1 MADTDR
7 GQSLRGL
14 YSSTSNQDHGL
25 LSPTLSSSAMKST
38 RQEARPGDGRRSRHS
53 RIQRKEMVLAT
64 RREEGLPSIPQS
76 ETGTATGSS
85 DQQLVEVRCV
95 DDKTRTVK
103 MDILEKMN
111 PPKFNKVEDIAD
123 LTFLNEPSVVHN
135 LRQRY
140 ESKMIYT
147 YSGLF
152 LVAINPYHPLPIY
165 TPQVI
170 SQYKNKR
177 REENPPHVYAVAE
190 RSWQHMLGE
199 RENQSILITGE
210 SGAGKTENT
219 KRVISYLTAI
229 ASAHKF
235 PASGSENSV
244 SESSRPTLGR
254 QNTSTRVE
262 VVDLVGKRL
271 GKLERQILQ
280 ANPILE
286 SFGNAQTVRN
296 NNSSRFGK
304 FVRIEFNA
312 LGAISGANIDWYLLE
327 KSRVTSRSEKERAFH
342 IFYQLLIGC
351 SSTGSGGGG
360 DEELAE
366 KLLLN
371 STDPKDYNYLNK
383 TKLVVDGMDDLEE
396 WRNLRESLNVS
407 DRSDVAYIHS
417 GTENESL
424 ANLEQAFHL
433 LGLPNLEEFKK
444 SVLRPKIK
452 AGREFVTQQRNAKQV
467 KEELSSLCTT
477 LYEKSFGKLIDKINA
492 MLDKS
497 KKGNQNSLSSF
508 KSTFIGVLDIAGF
521 EIFETNGFEQLCI
534 NYTNERLQQFFNHHM
549 FVLEQ
554 EEYSKEDI
562 DWDFVNFGL
571 DLQPTIDLIES
582 SSDPIGILSCL
593 DEECIMPRATDLTF
607 TEKLM
612 GLVAK
617 NPNPKFIKSRF
628 NSTAGFIIQHYAGH
642 VEYRTEGCSNDKF
655 IATLFEEYRD
665 TSSDA
670 TGLVPGGA
678 NPDTAGGPVTG
689 VGKRRGVKRGAFRTV
704 GQRHKEQLTS
714 LMNQL
719 QSTQPH
725 FVRCIV
731 PNPDKRPGVIDVKL
745 VLDQLRCN
753 GVLEGIRIARLGY
766 PNRLPFIEFRQR
778 YEVLTPGIIPS
789 GYLDGRKACIR
800 MLGALDLDE
809 SVYKIGLTKVFFKSG
824 VLAEL
829 EERRDEY
836 LYEIFTNLQANCR
849 SFIHQ
854 RKMKKV
860 LNKAMSIRTIQR
872 NARIYNELKS
882 WPWWQLYT
890 RVRPLLAATRD
901 DNELRKKANELNQL
915 KEKNEKER
923 QEREKL
929 EAMKNAVELE
939 KQRVE
944 NELEQERLVSLNKE
958 EQLIRSKEMEMA
970 LVEELEATRK
980 ELEALEDQF
989 ESELKM
995 HHATKVAVQEIDNRK
1010 EDLTKQITELE
1021 AQRLKWADDESRLK
1035 ATINDQQHLIQ
1046 KLEEEKV
1053 ELNRVHEDLKR
1064 QQAESEEDL
1073 ERSEKRL
1080 KMVIAEL
1087 EGKLEFEN
1095 DSTHKLKNKIE
1106 QLEKDYMNSKIQ
1118 LGEMKKTIM
1127 EYESKLKHKEAE
1139 AVGLEN
1145 QKSMVLKEKEVN
1157 LKRTKELEIQVE
1169 SLDQQLNDSRG
1180 QIQQHINQQQS
1191 ISKELDET
1199 RALLETKCSEE
1210 HMMSQVSKAREEE
1223 LGKFREQQNQL
1234 LAEMSE
1240 IKRQGNQAVADI
1252 KSERD
1257 EVRRQFQSAHQ
1268 AHNEA
1273 TERITALTQK
1283 ISNLEVT
1290 LQKVDR
1296 AKQAVEI
1303 ELQEIRSKH
1312 LEATNY
1318 LDKTMKEKEGLEKQL
1333 SASVLKFQDMEDAM
1347 LKIER
1352 ERSAWSRQVEDLRS
1366 KLEVEMTKRVELE
1379 HDNSSLEKDLKVHKD
1394 TVSDH
1399 EKNSASL
1406 RKELTLK
1413 NQELHKAISLQD
1425 KTIVEHVHVLE
1436 EAKKYTDRQ
1445 LSEAQA
1451 LLRDQTGQLKLLDRT
1466 VARLK
1471 GEAEDLTRE
1480 LQKEKAQNRQS
1491 NAAQHRRV
1499 SGAHDNKNEVHLLK
1513 LNLDK
1518 EKIARGQAEANVRK
1532 LQTELQKAKEGV
1544 TSMGNVG
1551 RRSHPEN
1558 TGMSGPAK
1566 KEYENRISDL
1576 ERQLQERDTILNKA
1590 TIDRVKKQVEQR
1602 YTDLIHL
1609 VQSDPNKT
1617 ENELKNKLLA
1627 ELQQAN
1633 QELEDEMASSLDSL
1647 GRPVIEPMKTFA
1659 NGAAFKRNHGR
1670 PGSLEET
1677 IRKHERATHGLQA
1690 DLQVMSIQQ
1699 IKSDVIR
1706 NHLESQLNG
1715 LLKILNTEDS
1725 NQSITIEEIKRKLNI
1740 ENEQLQELL
1749 KEEIEA
1755 RSLAEQSRLKG
1766 SQNLKEIQ
1774 NSLTNSM
1781 DDRFSKLESNQFN
1794 LLSQNRA
1801 SVHELENQKSRIVRR
1816 LPSYLFSSSCFN
1828 ELMDYKQRCD
1838 HYAQMIE
1845 QEAEDK
1851 RQMLAELQEAQIER
1865 ASSGDLENA
1874 LVSWK
1879 QKADQYRD
1887 RVETAEVARLKA
1899 EKSETFAKVSL
1910 VDSERRR
1917 AEAAEDREAA
1927 EQRARVAEQRVR
1939 ELEAYLEDEGGDFTK
1954 AQRETERTLVELNEL
1969 RAQYDRAMN
1978 DRDYTVEAT
1987 RQRFQHELENLAKEL
2002 ESERERTMKVRE
2014 ELRQLRTERDELQI
2028 RNDERLYSRGGFS
2041 KEKERLETKVQ
2052 DITKAYDEAVA
2063 AQAEQSSQIVTLMSQ
2078 VRDLRAARDEA
2089 EADRAA
2095 LVTAKKSLEQRLEEI
2110 GSEFLSANSG
2120 RLSNDRVL
2128 QTLQQERSDL
2138 KRELEEKEDLVSVAL
2153 ERQKKAEA
2161 FANDCQMEAN
2171 RERSESSELLKA
2183 NVGEVVISETELER
2197 KIKLLNLKI
2206 VDLETRSMTSS
2217 PRHANAQQNRNN
2229 LSVIEPKQY
2238 EEVLNQLEQ
2247 ERENINK
2254 LNKKSERSLKDLE
2267 FKLVDSERSKNRLL
2281 DEIKNFENKLFS
2293 LRKLNSD
2300 LQSSETESQLS
2311 KRRAEREVADLQEK
2325 ISRAISQAALMD
2337 MATEI
2342 ALPGTSLALDG
2353 SAGPALT
2360 CRSEWRTVIRES
2372 KAQTS
2377 RHSNKGFTEAGQH
2390 EDEEHG
2396 RRVGTM
2402 VYTPVPSGSRL
2413 GAPARTNE
2421 VGCLQNGAKTGS
2433 KNKPYLL

>member
-1 MADTDR
+1 MANTDR

-14 YSSTSNQDHGL
+14 YSSTSNQDPL
-25 LSPTLSSSAMKST
+25 LSPTLPSSAMKST
-38 RQEARPGDGRRSRHS
+38 AKKPGQVMADAAATAEFNEKRWFWLPDEKKGYLACWIIKEHS
-53 RIQRKEMVLAT
+53 SSTTTNTDHENKENKL
-64 RREEGLPSIPQS
+64 SD
-76 ETGTATGSS
+76 TAQ
-85 DQQLVEVRCV
+85 DEQLVEVGCM

-103 MDILEKMN
+103 LDILEKMN

-140 ESKMIYT
+140 EAKMIYT

-244 SESSRPTLGR
+244 SESSRPTLGSR
-254 QNTSTRVE
+254 SNTSTRVE

-360 DEELAE
+360 DEDLAE

-371 STDPKDYNYLNK
+371 STDPKDYDYLNK

-396 WRNLRESLNVS
+396 WKNLRESLNVVGLSPEEQLNLFKIISIILHLGNIVVQS

-444 SVLRPKIK
+444 SILRPKIK

-497 KKGNQNSLSSF
+497 NKGHQNSLSSF

-593 DEECIMPRATDLTF
+593 DEECIMPRATDFTF
-607 TEKLM
+607 TEKLI

-642 VEYRTEGCSNDKF
+642 VEYRTEGWLEKNKDPLNSNLTNVLASSNDKF

-665 TSSDA
+665 PSSELPSSA
-670 TGLVPGGA
+670 TGAMNADAPGGQ
-678 NPDTAGGPVTG
+678 G

-800 MLGALDLDE
+800 MLGALELDE

-854 RKMKKV
+854 RKMKKI

-915 KEKNEKER
+915 KEKNERER

-929 EAMKNAVELE
+929 EAMKNAVEAE

-989 ESELKM
+989 ENEVKL
-995 HHATKVAVQEIDNRK
+995 HHATKVAVKEIDNRK
-1010 EDLTKQITELE
+1010 VDLSKQIAELE
-1021 AQRLKWADDESRLK
+1021 AQQLKWVDDENRLK
-1035 ATINDQQHLIQ
+1035 ATITEQRTLIE
-1046 KLEEEKV
+1046 KLEKEKD
-1053 ELNRVHEDLKR
+1053 ELTRVHEDLKR

-1080 KMVIAEL
+1080 KMVIADL

-1095 DSTHKLKNKIE
+1095 DSTNKLKTKIE

-1145 QKSMVLKEKEVN
+1145 QKSMVVKEKETN
-1157 LKRTKELEIQVE
+1157 LKRTKELEIQIE
-1169 SLDQQLNDSRG
+1169 SLDQQLADSRG
-1180 QIQQHINQQQS
+1180 EIQQHISHQQA

-1210 HMMSQVSKAREEE
+1210 HMMSQVTKAREEE
-1223 LGKFREQQNQL
+1223 LTKFREQQNQL
-1234 LAEMSE
+1234 LGEMSE

-1257 EVRRQFQSAHQ
+1257 EVRRQFESANQ
-1268 AHNEA
+1268 AHKEA
-1273 TERITALTQK
+1273 TERIAAQAQK
-1283 ISNLEVT
+1283 ISSLELS
-1290 LQKVDR
+1290 LQKADR

-1312 LEATNY
+1312 LEATDH
-1318 LDKTMKEKEGLEKQL
+1318 LDKTTKEKEGLEKQL

-1352 ERSAWSRQVEDLRS
+1352 ERSAWNRQVEDLKS
-1366 KLEVEMTKRVELE
+1366 KLEVELNKRVELE
-1379 HDNSSLEKDLKVHKD
+1379 HENVGLEKNLKVHKD
-1394 TVSDH
+1394 TVSEH

-1451 LLRDQTGQLKLLDRT
+1451 LLRDQAGQMKLLDRT

-1491 NAAQHRRV
+1491 HAQHRRV
-1499 SGAHDNKNEVHLLK
+1499 SGANDNKNEVHLLK

-1518 EKIARGQAEANVRK
+1518 EKVARNQAEANVKK
-1532 LQTELQKAKEGV
+1532 LQAELQVAKAGV
-1544 TSMGNVG
+1544 TSMGNIG
-1551 RRSHPEN
+1551 RRSNEDAE
-1558 TGMSGPAK
+1558 MSANAK
-1566 KEYENRISDL
+1566 KEYENRIADL
-1576 ERQLQERDTILNKA
+1576 ERQLHERDATLNKA

-1609 VQSDPNKT
+1609 VKSDPNKN
-1617 ENELKNKLLA
+1617 EHELKNKLLA

-1633 QELEDEMASSLDSL
+1633 EELENEMALSLDSL
-1647 GRPVIEPMKTFA
+1647 GRPVIEPMKSFA

-1670 PGSLEET
+1670 PGSVARMSREIDQNAMGQDRFKMIQLEET
-1677 IRKHERATHGLQA
+1677 IRKHERANHALQA

-1706 NHLESQLNG
+1706 NHLESQLSG
-1715 LLKILNTEDS
+1715 LLRILNNEDS
-1725 NQSITIEEIKRKLNI
+1725 NQSITIDEIKRKLNV

-1749 KEEIEA
+1749 KEEMEA
-1755 RSLAEQSRLKG
+1755 RNLAEQSRLKG

-1801 SVHELENQKSRIVRR
+1801 SVQELETQKNRVNE
-1816 LPSYLFSSSCFN
+1816 LQHTKTMLET
-1828 ELMDYKQRCD
+1828 ELMDYKQRCE

-1887 RVETAEVARLKA
+1887 RVEAAEVARLKA

-1954 AQRETERTLVELNEL
+1954 AQRETERTLAELNEL

-2138 KRELEEKEDLVSVAL
+2138 KRQLEEKEDLVSVAL

-2183 NVGEVVISETELER
+2183 NTELER

-2206 VDLETRSMTSS
+2206 VDFETRSMTSS
-2217 PRHANAQQNRNN
+2217 PRSQQNRNN

-2247 ERENINK
+2247 EKENYNK
-2254 LNKKSERSLKDLE
+2254 LSKKAERSLKDLE
-2267 FKLVDSERSKNRLL
+2267 FKLVDSDRSKNRLL
-2281 DEIKNFENKLFS
+2281 DEIQNFENKLFS

-2300 LQSSETESQLS
+2300 LQSSETESQLA

-2325 ISRAISQAALMD
+2325 ISRLQVELERYKSMGL
-2337 MATEI
+2337 
-2342 ALPGTSLALDG
+2342 LSRSPGPT
-2353 SAGPALT
+2353 
-2360 CRSEWRTVIRES
+2360 
-2372 KAQTS
+2372 
-2377 RHSNKGFTEAGQH
+2377 
-2390 EDEEHG
+2390 
-2396 RRVGTM
+2396 RR
-2402 VYTPVPSGSRL
+2402 
-2413 GAPARTNE
+2413 N
-2421 VGCLQNGAKTGS
+2421 
-2433 KNKPYLL
+2433 

>member
-1 MADTDR
+1 
-7 GQSLRGL
+7 
-14 YSSTSNQDHGL
+14 
-25 LSPTLSSSAMKST
+25 
-38 RQEARPGDGRRSRHS
+38 
-53 RIQRKEMVLAT
+53 
-64 RREEGLPSIPQS
+64 
-76 ETGTATGSS
+76 
-85 DQQLVEVRCV
+85 
-95 DDKTRTVK
+95 
-103 MDILEKMN
+103 
-111 PPKFNKVEDIAD
+111 
-123 LTFLNEPSVVHN
+123 
-135 LRQRY
+135 
-140 ESKMIYT
+140 
-147 YSGLF
+147 
-152 LVAINPYHPLPIY
+152 
-165 TPQVI
+165 
-170 SQYKNKR
+170 
-177 REENPPHVYAVAE
+177 
-190 RSWQHMLGE
+190 
-199 RENQSILITGE
+199 
-210 SGAGKTENT
+210 
-219 KRVISYLTAI
+219 
-229 ASAHKF
+229 
-235 PASGSENSV
+235 
-244 SESSRPTLGR
+244 
-254 QNTSTRVE
+254 
-262 VVDLVGKRL
+262 
-271 GKLERQILQ
+271 
-280 ANPILE
+280 
-286 SFGNAQTVRN
+286 
-296 NNSSRFGK
+296 
-304 FVRIEFNA
+304 
-312 LGAISGANIDWYLLE
+312 
-327 KSRVTSRSEKERAFH
+327 
-342 IFYQLLIGC
+342 
-351 SSTGSGGGG
+351 
-360 DEELAE
+360 
-366 KLLLN
+366 
-371 STDPKDYNYLNK
+371 
-383 TKLVVDGMDDLEE
+383 
-396 WRNLRESLNVS
+396 
-407 DRSDVAYIHS
+407 
-417 GTENESL
+417 
-424 ANLEQAFHL
+424 
-433 LGLPNLEEFKK
+433 
-444 SVLRPKIK
+444 
-452 AGREFVTQQRNAKQV
+452 
-467 KEELSSLCTT
+467 
-477 LYEKSFGKLIDKINA
+477 
-492 MLDKS
+492 
-497 KKGNQNSLSSF
+497 
-508 KSTFIGVLDIAGF
+508 
-521 EIFETNGFEQLCI
+521 
-534 NYTNERLQQFFNHHM
+534 
-549 FVLEQ
+549 
-554 EEYSKEDI
+554 
-562 DWDFVNFGL
+562 
-571 DLQPTIDLIES
+571 
-582 SSDPIGILSCL
+582 
-593 DEECIMPRATDLTF
+593 
-607 TEKLM
+607 
-612 GLVAK
+612 
-617 NPNPKFIKSRF
+617 
-628 NSTAGFIIQHYAGH
+628 
-642 VEYRTEGCSNDKF
+642 
-655 IATLFEEYRD
+655 
-665 TSSDA
+665 
-670 TGLVPGGA
+670 
-678 NPDTAGGPVTG
+678 
-689 VGKRRGVKRGAFRTV
+689 
-704 GQRHKEQLTS
+704 
-714 LMNQL
+714 
-719 QSTQPH
+719 
-725 FVRCIV
+725 
-731 PNPDKRPGVIDVKL
+731 
-745 VLDQLRCN
+745 
-753 GVLEGIRIARLGY
+753 
-766 PNRLPFIEFRQR
+766 
-778 YEVLTPGIIPS
+778 
-789 GYLDGRKACIR
+789 
-800 MLGALDLDE
+800 
-809 SVYKIGLTKVFFKSG
+809 
-824 VLAEL
+824 
-829 EERRDEY
+829 
-836 LYEIFTNLQANCR
+836 
-849 SFIHQ
+849 
-854 RKMKKV
+854 
-860 LNKAMSIRTIQR
+860 MSIRTIQR

-929 EAMKNAVELE
+929 EAMKNAVELGS
-939 KQRVE
+939 RG
-944 NELEQERLVSLNKE
+944 
-958 EQLIRSKEMEMA
+958 SKTTDSFQGDGDGIGGG
-970 LVEELEATRK
+970 TRGNTQ

-1273 TERITALTQK
+1273 TEFADNSPNSKDFESRGHVAKSRSSKTGRRNRAARDP
-1283 ISNLEVT
+1283 LET
-1290 LQKVDR
+1290 LRGNQLSGQDYER
-1296 AKQAVEI
+1296 E
-1303 ELQEIRSKH
+1303 R
-1312 LEATNY
+1312 
-1318 LDKTMKEKEGLEKQL
+1318 GLEKQL

-1394 TVSDH
+1394 TVSSIA
-1399 EKNSASL
+1399 E
-1406 RKELTLK
+1406 
-1413 NQELHKAISLQD
+1413 
-1425 KTIVEHVHVLE
+1425 
-1436 EAKKYTDRQ
+1436 
-1445 LSEAQA
+1445 
-1451 LLRDQTGQLKLLDRT
+1451 DQTGQLKLLDRT

-1670 PGSLEET
+1670 PGSVA
-1677 IRKHERATHGLQA
+1677 R
-1690 DLQVMSIQQ
+1690 MSREIDQNALDKTDSRRHSKPSR
-1699 IKSDVIR
+1699 I
-1706 NHLESQLNG
+1706 QLNG

-1766 SQNLKEIQ
+1766 SQNLKKFKTLSLILWMIGSLNLNLI
-1774 NSLTNSM
+1774 NSIFSLKIALLFMNSKIRRVALFVVSLPISSHHPALM
-1781 DDRFSKLESNQFN
+1781 NELQQTKTMLET
-1794 LLSQNRA
+1794 
-1801 SVHELENQKSRIVRR
+1801 
-1816 LPSYLFSSSCFN
+1816 

-1874 LVSWK
+1874 LVLE
-1879 QKADQYRD
+1879 AYRD

-2095 LVTAKKSLEQRLEEI
+2095 LVTAKKSLSNAWRKSDQ
-2110 GSEFLSANSG
+2110 S

-2183 NVGEVVISETELER
+2183 NTELER

-2402 VYTPVPSGSRL
+2402 VYTPVPL
-2413 GAPARTNE
+2413 VVVWCACTY
-2421 VGCLQNGAKTGS
+2421 K
-2433 KNKPYLL
+2433 

>member
-1 MADTDR
+1 MADAAATAEFNEKRWFWLPDEKK
-7 GQSLRGL
+7 GYLACWIIKEHS
-14 YSSTSNQDHGL
+14 SSTTTNTDQHLPESQ
-25 LSPTLSSSAMKST
+25 P
-38 RQEARPGDGRRSRHS
+38 
-53 RIQRKEMVLAT
+53 AT
-64 RREEGLPSIPQS
+64 N
-76 ETGTATGSS
+76 
-85 DQQLVEVRCV
+85 DQQLVEVGCV
-95 DDKTRTVK
+95 DDKTRTVRL
-103 MDILEKMN
+103 DILEKMN
-111 PPKFNKVEDIAD
+111 PPKFNRLEDIAD

-140 ESKMIYT
+140 EAKMIYT

-244 SESSRPTLGR
+244 SESSRPTMGSR
-254 QNTSTRVE
+254 SNTSSRVE

-351 SSTGSGGGG
+351 SSVGSGGGG
-360 DEELAE
+360 DEELAD

-371 STDPKDYNYLNK
+371 STDPKDYDYLNK
-383 TKLVVDGMDDLEE
+383 TELVVDGMDDLEE
-396 WRNLRESLNVS
+396 WKNLRDSLNVVGLSTEEQFNLFKIISIILHIGNIAVQS
-407 DRSDVAYIHS
+407 DRSDVAYIQT
-417 GTENESL
+417 GAENQSL

-444 SVLRPKIK
+444 SILRPKIK

-497 KKGNQNSLSSF
+497 NKGNQNSLSSF

-593 DEECIMPRATDLTF
+593 DEECIMPRATDFTF
-607 TEKLM
+607 TEKLI

-642 VEYRTEGCSNDKF
+642 VEYRTEGWLEKNKDPLNSNLTNVLASSNDKF
-655 IATLFEEYRD
+655 IAALFEEYRD
-665 TSSDA
+665 PSSEPTAPAAAAVNSDA
-670 TGLVPGGA
+670 PGGQ
-678 NPDTAGGPVTG
+678 G

-704 GQRHKEQLTS
+704 GQRHKEQLSS

-800 MLGALDLDE
+800 MLGALELDE

-915 KEKNEKER
+915 KERNEKER
-923 QEREKL
+923 QERERL
-929 EAMKNAVELE
+929 EAMKNAVEAE
-939 KQRVE
+939 KQKVE
-944 NELEQERLVSLNKE
+944 DELEQERLVSLNKE

-989 ESELKM
+989 ENEVKL

-1010 EDLTKQITELE
+1010 EDLGKQIAKLQ
-1021 AQRLKWADDESRLK
+1021 AQQSKWIDDESRLK
-1035 ATINDQQHLIQ
+1035 ASINEQQHVIE
-1046 KLEEEKV
+1046 KLEKEKD
-1053 ELNRVHEDLKR
+1053 ELQRAHEDLKR

-1080 KMVIAEL
+1080 KMVIADL

-1095 DSTHKLKNKIE
+1095 DLTNKLKTKIE

-1145 QKSMVLKEKEVN
+1145 QKSMAIKEKETN
-1157 LKRTKELEIQVE
+1157 LKRTKELQIQIE
-1169 SLDQQLNDSRG
+1169 SLDQQLADSRG
-1180 QIQQHINQQQS
+1180 EIQQHISQQQA

-1210 HMMSQVSKAREEE
+1210 DMMSQVTKAREEE
-1223 LGKFREQQNQL
+1223 LAKFREQQTQL
-1234 LAEMSE
+1234 LGQMSE
-1240 IKRQGNQAVADI
+1240 IKRQGSQAVADI

-1257 EVRRQFQSAHQ
+1257 QVRQQFESAAQ
-1268 AHNEA
+1268 AHKEA
-1273 TERITALTQK
+1273 TERITAQTQK
-1283 ISNLEVT
+1283 ISNLELS
-1290 LQKVDR
+1290 LQKADR

-1312 LEATNY
+1312 LEATNC

-1352 ERSAWSRQVEDLRS
+1352 ERSAWNRQVQDLKS
-1366 KLEVEMTKRVELE
+1366 KLEVELNKRVELE
-1379 HDNSSLEKDLKVHKD
+1379 HDNISLEKDLKIHKD
-1394 TVSDH
+1394 TVSEH

-1451 LLRDQTGQLKLLDRT
+1451 LLRDQAGQLKLLDRT

-1480 LQKEKAQNRQS
+1480 LQKERAQNRQS
-1491 NAAQHRRV
+1491 HAQHRRV
-1499 SGAHDNKNEVHLLK
+1499 SGANDNKNEVHLLK
-1513 LNLDK
+1513 LTLDK
-1518 EKIARGQAEANVRK
+1518 EKVARNQAEANVKK
-1532 LQTELQKAKEGV
+1532 LQAELQVAKTGV
-1544 TSMGNVG
+1544 TSMGNIG
-1551 RRSHPEN
+1551 RRPQAED
-1558 TGMSGPAK
+1558 TGMSGKAK
-1566 KEYENRISDL
+1566 KEYENRIADL
-1576 ERQLQERDTILNKA
+1576 ERQLHERDATLNKA

-1609 VQSDPNKT
+1609 VKSDPNKN

-1633 QELEDEMASSLDSL
+1633 EELENEMASSLDSL
-1647 GRPVIEPMKTFA
+1647 GRPVIEPMKNFA

-1670 PGSLEET
+1670 PGSVARMSREIDQNALGQDRFKMIQLEET
-1677 IRKHERATHGLQA
+1677 IRKHERANHGLQA

-1715 LLKILNTEDS
+1715 LLKILNNEDS
-1725 NQSITIEEIKRKLNI
+1725 NQSITIEQIKRKLNL

-1749 KEEIEA
+1749 KEEMEA

-1801 SVHELENQKSRIVRR
+1801 SVHELETQKNRINE
-1816 LPSYLFSSSCFN
+1816 LQQTKTMLEE
-1828 ELMDYKQRCD
+1828 ELMDYKQKCE
-1838 HYAQMIE
+1838 HYGQMIE
-1845 QEAEDK
+1845 QEAEEK

-1865 ASSGDLENA
+1865 ASTGDLENA

-1887 RVETAEVARLKA
+1887 RVEAAEVARLKA

-1954 AQRETERTLVELNEL
+1954 AQRETERTLAELNEL
-1969 RAQYDRAMN
+1969 RDLYDRAMK

-2014 ELRQLRTERDELQI
+2014 EVRQLRTERDELQI

-2138 KRELEEKEDLVSVAL
+2138 KRQLEEKEDLVSGAL

-2183 NVGEVVISETELER
+2183 NTELER

-2206 VDLETRSMTSS
+2206 VDFETRTMTSS
-2217 PRHANAQQNRNN
+2217 PHSVQNRNN
-2229 LSVIEPKQY
+2229 LSVIDPKQY
-2238 EEVLNQLEQ
+2238 EEVVNQLEQ
-2247 ERENINK
+2247 EKENYNK
-2254 LNKKSERSLKDLE
+2254 LSKKAERSLKDLE
-2267 FKLVDSERSKNRLL
+2267 FKLVDSDRSKNRLL

-2300 LQSSETESQLS
+2300 LQSSETESQLA

-2325 ISRAISQAALMD
+2325 ISRLQVELERYKSMGVLNRSS
-2337 MATEI
+2337 
-2342 ALPGTSLALDG
+2342 P
-2353 SAGPALT
+2353 GPA
-2360 CRSEWRTVIRES
+2360 
-2372 KAQTS
+2372 
-2377 RHSNKGFTEAGQH
+2377 
-2390 EDEEHG
+2390 
-2396 RRVGTM
+2396 RR
-2402 VYTPVPSGSRL
+2402 P
-2413 GAPARTNE
+2413 
-2421 VGCLQNGAKTGS
+2421 
-2433 KNKPYLL
+2433 

>member
-1 MADTDR
+1 MANTDR
-7 GQSLRGL
+7 GQSLRSL
-14 YSSTSNQDHGL
+14 YSSTSTQDQL
-25 LSPTLSSSAMKST
+25 LSPTLPSSAMKST
-38 RQEARPGDGRRSRHS
+38 AKKPGQVMADAA
-53 RIQRKEMVLAT
+53 AT
-64 RREEGLPSIPQS
+64 AEFNEKRWFWLPDEKKGYIACWIIKDQQS
-76 ETGTATGSS
+76 ATATTTSTDQDPPETAPTS
-85 DQQLVEVRCV
+85 NDQQLVEVRCV

-103 MDILEKMN
+103 LDILEKMN

-140 ESKMIYT
+140 ESKMIYVN
-147 YSGLF
+147 LF
-152 LVAINPYHPLPIY
+152 WTFFGGHQPISSNSNLHPSSDLSI
-165 TPQVI
+165 Q
-170 SQYKNKR
+170 NKR

-244 SESSRPTLGR
+244 SESSRPTLGSR
-254 QNTSTRVE
+254 SNTSTRVE

-342 IFYQLLIGC
+342 VFYQLLIGC
-351 SSTGSGGGG
+351 SSIGSGGGG

-371 STDPKDYNYLNK
+371 STDPKDYDYLNK

-396 WRNLRESLNVS
+396 WKNLRESLNVVGLSTEEQLNLFKIISIILHIGNIAVQS
-407 DRSDVAYIHS
+407 DRSDVAYIHT

-424 ANLEQAFHL
+424 ANLEQVFHL

-444 SVLRPKIK
+444 SILRPKIK
-452 AGREFVTQQRNAKQV
+452 AGREF
-467 KEELSSLCTT
+467 
-477 LYEKSFGKLIDKINA
+477 SFGKLIEKINV

-497 KKGNQNSLSSF
+497 NKGNQNSLSSF

-642 VEYRTEGCSNDKF
+642 VEYRTEGWLEKNKDPLNSNLTNVLASSKDKF

-665 TSSDA
+665 SNSQSA
-670 TGLVPGGA
+670 
-678 NPDTAGGPVTG
+678 GPVTG
-689 VGKRRGVKRGAFRTV
+689 GVNPDAAGWTGNRRWEAARRETRGP
-704 GQRHKEQLTS
+704 GS
-714 LMNQL
+714 LMSSWCL
-719 QSTQPH
+719 ISC
-725 FVRCIV
+725 V
-731 PNPDKRPGVIDVKL
+731 
-745 VLDQLRCN
+745 CN

-800 MLGALDLDE
+800 MLGALELDE

-923 QEREKL
+923 LEREKL

-989 ESELKM
+989 ENEVKLQHS
-995 HHATKVAVQEIDNRK
+995 TQGAVKEIDTRK
-1010 EDLTKQITELE
+1010 EDLSKQIAELE
-1021 AQRLKWADDESRLK
+1021 AHQLRWVDDENRLK
-1035 ATINDQQHLIQ
+1035 ATITDQQHLIEKLQ
-1046 KLEEEKV
+1046 KEKA
-1053 ELNRVHEDLKR
+1053 ELHQVHEDLKR

-1073 ERSEKRL
+1073 DRSEKRL

-1095 DSTHKLKNKIE
+1095 DSTNKLKGKIE

-1127 EYESKLKHKEAE
+1127 DYESKLKHKEAE

-1145 QKSMVLKEKEVN
+1145 QKSMVLKEKETN

-1169 SLDQQLNDSRG
+1169 SLDQQLADSRG
-1180 QIQQHINQQQS
+1180 EIQKHILHQQA

-1223 LGKFREQQNQL
+1223 LFKFREQQNQML
-1234 LAEMSE
+1234 SEMSE

-1257 EVRRQFQSAHQ
+1257 EVRRQFESATQAHQ
-1268 AHNEA
+1268 EA
-1273 TERITALTQK
+1273 TELVILPA
-1283 ISNLEVT
+1283 
-1290 LQKVDR
+1290 DR
-1296 AKQAVEI
+1296 TKQAVEI

-1352 ERSAWSRQVEDLRS
+1352 ERSAWNRQVEDLKS
-1366 KLEVEMTKRVELE
+1366 KLEVELTKRVELE

-1394 TVSDH
+1394 TVSEH
-1399 EKNSASL
+1399 EKNAAGL

-1491 NAAQHRRV
+1491 HAQHRRV
-1499 SGAHDNKNEVHLLK
+1499 SGANDNKNEVHLLK

-1518 EKIARGQAEANVRK
+1518 EKVARNQAEAN
-1532 LQTELQKAKEGV
+1532 LQAELKNAQEGV

-1551 RRSHPEN
+1551 RRSHAES
-1558 TGMSGPAK
+1558 TEMSATAK
-1566 KEYENRISDL
+1566 KEYENRICGS
-1576 ERQLQERDTILNKA
+1576 ERQL
-1590 TIDRVKKQVEQR
+1590 
-1602 YTDLIHL
+1602 
-1609 VQSDPNKT
+1609 
-1617 ENELKNKLLA
+1617 
-1627 ELQQAN
+1627 
-1633 QELEDEMASSLDSL
+1633 
-1647 GRPVIEPMKTFA
+1647 
-1659 NGAAFKRNHGR
+1659 
-1670 PGSLEET
+1670 
-1677 IRKHERATHGLQA
+1677 HER
-1690 DLQVMSIQQ
+1690 
-1699 IKSDVIR
+1699 
-1706 NHLESQLNG
+1706 
-1715 LLKILNTEDS
+1715 
-1725 NQSITIEEIKRKLNI
+1725 
-1740 ENEQLQELL
+1740 
-1749 KEEIEA
+1749 
-1755 RSLAEQSRLKG
+1755 
-1766 SQNLKEIQ
+1766 
-1774 NSLTNSM
+1774 
-1781 DDRFSKLESNQFN
+1781 
-1794 LLSQNRA
+1794 
-1801 SVHELENQKSRIVRR
+1801 
-1816 LPSYLFSSSCFN
+1816 
-1828 ELMDYKQRCD
+1828 
-1838 HYAQMIE
+1838 
-1845 QEAEDK
+1845 
-1851 RQMLAELQEAQIER
+1851 
-1865 ASSGDLENA
+1865 
-1874 LVSWK
+1874 
-1879 QKADQYRD
+1879 
-1887 RVETAEVARLKA
+1887 
-1899 EKSETFAKVSL
+1899 
-1910 VDSERRR
+1910 
-1917 AEAAEDREAA
+1917 
-1927 EQRARVAEQRVR
+1927 
-1939 ELEAYLEDEGGDFTK
+1939 
-1954 AQRETERTLVELNEL
+1954 
-1969 RAQYDRAMN
+1969 
-1978 DRDYTVEAT
+1978 
-1987 RQRFQHELENLAKEL
+1987 
-2002 ESERERTMKVRE
+2002 
-2014 ELRQLRTERDELQI
+2014 
-2028 RNDERLYSRGGFS
+2028 
-2041 KEKERLETKVQ
+2041 
-2052 DITKAYDEAVA
+2052 
-2063 AQAEQSSQIVTLMSQ
+2063 
-2078 VRDLRAARDEA
+2078 
-2089 EADRAA
+2089 
-2095 LVTAKKSLEQRLEEI
+2095 
-2110 GSEFLSANSG
+2110 G
-2120 RLSNDRVL
+2120 R
-2128 QTLQQERSDL
+2128 
-2138 KRELEEKEDLVSVAL
+2138 
-2153 ERQKKAEA
+2153 
-2161 FANDCQMEAN
+2161 
-2171 RERSESSELLKA
+2171 
-2183 NVGEVVISETELER
+2183 
-2197 KIKLLNLKI
+2197 
-2206 VDLETRSMTSS
+2206 
-2217 PRHANAQQNRNN
+2217 
-2229 LSVIEPKQY
+2229 
-2238 EEVLNQLEQ
+2238 
-2247 ERENINK
+2247 
-2254 LNKKSERSLKDLE
+2254 
-2267 FKLVDSERSKNRLL
+2267 
-2281 DEIKNFENKLFS
+2281 NFEQGN
-2293 LRKLNSD
+2293 D
-2300 LQSSETESQLS
+2300 
-2311 KRRAEREVADLQEK
+2311 
-2325 ISRAISQAALMD
+2325 
-2337 MATEI
+2337 
-2342 ALPGTSLALDG
+2342 
-2353 SAGPALT
+2353 
-2360 CRSEWRTVIRES
+2360 
-2372 KAQTS
+2372 
-2377 RHSNKGFTEAGQH
+2377 
-2390 EDEEHG
+2390 
-2396 RRVGTM
+2396 
-2402 VYTPVPSGSRL
+2402 
-2413 GAPARTNE
+2413 
-2421 VGCLQNGAKTGS
+2421 
-2433 KNKPYLL
+2433 

>member
-1 MADTDR
+1 MSPRVELGEEFNQHQGNPTGGTTAIRTTTEQKLETKNASGRSQLTIIKTIINSPWSVELDQRDGRHRSRSEFTRSVLLYQQPGPWPIISHPILISHEIDAKKPGQVMADAAATAEFNEKRWFWLPDEKK
-7 GQSLRGL
+7 GYLACWIIK
-14 YSSTSNQDHGL
+14 D
-25 LSPTLSSSAMKST
+25 SSSA
-38 RQEARPGDGRRSRHS
+38 
-53 RIQRKEMVLAT
+53 
-64 RREEGLPSIPQS
+64 
-76 ETGTATGSS
+76 TATTTARSEQ
-85 DQQLVEVRCV
+85 DPNQETARRQAL
-95 DDKTRTVK
+95 
-103 MDILEKMN
+103 MN

-396 WRNLRESLNVS
+396 WRNLRESLNVVGLSTEEQLNLFKIISIILHIGNIAVQS

-642 VEYRTEGCSNDKF
+642 VEYRTEGWLEKNKDPLNSNLTNVLASSNDKF

-678 NPDTAGGPVTG
+678 NPDAAGGPVTG

-923 QEREKL
+923 QERDKL

-1021 AQRLKWADDESRLK
+1021 VQRLKWADDESRLK

-1106 QLEKDYMNSKIQ
+1106 QLEKDYMNSK
-1118 LGEMKKTIM
+1118 
-1127 EYESKLKHKEAE
+1127 
-1139 AVGLEN
+1139 
-1145 QKSMVLKEKEVN
+1145 
-1157 LKRTKELEIQVE
+1157 
-1169 SLDQQLNDSRG
+1169 
-1180 QIQQHINQQQS
+1180 
-1191 ISKELDET
+1191 
-1199 RALLETKCSEE
+1199 
-1210 HMMSQVSKAREEE
+1210 
-1223 LGKFREQQNQL
+1223 
-1234 LAEMSE
+1234 
-1240 IKRQGNQAVADI
+1240 
-1252 KSERD
+1252 
-1257 EVRRQFQSAHQ
+1257 
-1268 AHNEA
+1268 
-1273 TERITALTQK
+1273 
-1283 ISNLEVT
+1283 
-1290 LQKVDR
+1290 
-1296 AKQAVEI
+1296 
-1303 ELQEIRSKH
+1303 
-1312 LEATNY
+1312 
-1318 LDKTMKEKEGLEKQL
+1318 
-1333 SASVLKFQDMEDAM
+1333 
-1347 LKIER
+1347 
-1352 ERSAWSRQVEDLRS
+1352 
-1366 KLEVEMTKRVELE
+1366 
-1379 HDNSSLEKDLKVHKD
+1379 
-1394 TVSDH
+1394 
-1399 EKNSASL
+1399 
-1406 RKELTLK
+1406 
-1413 NQELHKAISLQD
+1413 
-1425 KTIVEHVHVLE
+1425 
-1436 EAKKYTDRQ
+1436 
-1445 LSEAQA
+1445 
-1451 LLRDQTGQLKLLDRT
+1451 
-1466 VARLK
+1466 
-1471 GEAEDLTRE
+1471 
-1480 LQKEKAQNRQS
+1480 
-1491 NAAQHRRV
+1491 
-1499 SGAHDNKNEVHLLK
+1499 
-1513 LNLDK
+1513 
-1518 EKIARGQAEANVRK
+1518 
-1532 LQTELQKAKEGV
+1532 
-1544 TSMGNVG
+1544 
-1551 RRSHPEN
+1551 
-1558 TGMSGPAK
+1558 
-1566 KEYENRISDL
+1566 
-1576 ERQLQERDTILNKA
+1576 
-1590 TIDRVKKQVEQR
+1590 
-1602 YTDLIHL
+1602 
-1609 VQSDPNKT
+1609 
-1617 ENELKNKLLA
+1617 
-1627 ELQQAN
+1627 
-1633 QELEDEMASSLDSL
+1633 
-1647 GRPVIEPMKTFA
+1647 
-1659 NGAAFKRNHGR
+1659 
-1670 PGSLEET
+1670 
-1677 IRKHERATHGLQA
+1677 
-1690 DLQVMSIQQ
+1690 
-1699 IKSDVIR
+1699 
-1706 NHLESQLNG
+1706 
-1715 LLKILNTEDS
+1715 
-1725 NQSITIEEIKRKLNI
+1725 
-1740 ENEQLQELL
+1740 
-1749 KEEIEA
+1749 
-1755 RSLAEQSRLKG
+1755 
-1766 SQNLKEIQ
+1766 
-1774 NSLTNSM
+1774 
-1781 DDRFSKLESNQFN
+1781 FN
-1794 LLSQNRA
+1794 
-1801 SVHELENQKSRIVRR
+1801 
-1816 LPSYLFSSSCFN
+1816 
-1828 ELMDYKQRCD
+1828 
-1838 HYAQMIE
+1838 
-1845 QEAEDK
+1845 
-1851 RQMLAELQEAQIER
+1851 
-1865 ASSGDLENA
+1865 
-1874 LVSWK
+1874 
-1879 QKADQYRD
+1879 
-1887 RVETAEVARLKA
+1887 
-1899 EKSETFAKVSL
+1899 
-1910 VDSERRR
+1910 
-1917 AEAAEDREAA
+1917 
-1927 EQRARVAEQRVR
+1927 
-1939 ELEAYLEDEGGDFTK
+1939 
-1954 AQRETERTLVELNEL
+1954 
-1969 RAQYDRAMN
+1969 
-1978 DRDYTVEAT
+1978 
-1987 RQRFQHELENLAKEL
+1987 
-2002 ESERERTMKVRE
+2002 
-2014 ELRQLRTERDELQI
+2014 
-2028 RNDERLYSRGGFS
+2028 
-2041 KEKERLETKVQ
+2041 
-2052 DITKAYDEAVA
+2052 
-2063 AQAEQSSQIVTLMSQ
+2063 
-2078 VRDLRAARDEA
+2078 
-2089 EADRAA
+2089 
-2095 LVTAKKSLEQRLEEI
+2095 
-2110 GSEFLSANSG
+2110 
-2120 RLSNDRVL
+2120 
-2128 QTLQQERSDL
+2128 
-2138 KRELEEKEDLVSVAL
+2138 
-2153 ERQKKAEA
+2153 
-2161 FANDCQMEAN
+2161 
-2171 RERSESSELLKA
+2171 
-2183 NVGEVVISETELER
+2183 
-2197 KIKLLNLKI
+2197 
-2206 VDLETRSMTSS
+2206 
-2217 PRHANAQQNRNN
+2217 
-2229 LSVIEPKQY
+2229 
-2238 EEVLNQLEQ
+2238 
-2247 ERENINK
+2247 
-2254 LNKKSERSLKDLE
+2254 
-2267 FKLVDSERSKNRLL
+2267 
-2281 DEIKNFENKLFS
+2281 
-2293 LRKLNSD
+2293 
-2300 LQSSETESQLS
+2300 
-2311 KRRAEREVADLQEK
+2311 
-2325 ISRAISQAALMD
+2325 
-2337 MATEI
+2337 
-2342 ALPGTSLALDG
+2342 
-2353 SAGPALT
+2353 
-2360 CRSEWRTVIRES
+2360 
-2372 KAQTS
+2372 
-2377 RHSNKGFTEAGQH
+2377 
-2390 EDEEHG
+2390 
-2396 RRVGTM
+2396 
-2402 VYTPVPSGSRL
+2402 
-2413 GAPARTNE
+2413 
-2421 VGCLQNGAKTGS
+2421 
-2433 KNKPYLL
+2433 

>member
-38 RQEARPGDGRRSRHS
+38 AKKPGQVMADAAATAEFNEKRWFWLPDEKKGYLACWIIKDSSSATATTTARSEQDPNQETA
-53 RIQRKEMVLAT
+53 
-64 RREEGLPSIPQS
+64 
-76 ETGTATGSS
+76 TATGSS

-327 KSRVTSRSEKERAFH
+327 KSRVTSCSEKERAFH

-396 WRNLRESLNVS
+396 WRNLRESLNVVGLSTEEQLNLFKIISIILHIGNIAVQS

-642 VEYRTEGCSNDKF
+642 VEYRTEGWLEKNKDPLNSNLTNVLASSNDKF

-678 NPDTAGGPVTG
+678 NPDAAGGPVTG

-923 QEREKL
+923 QERDKL

-1273 TERITALTQK
+1273 TERITAQTQK

-1379 HDNSSLEKDLKVHKD
+1379 HDNLSLEKDLKVHKD

-1491 NAAQHRRV
+1491 NAAQNRRV

-1670 PGSLEET
+1670 PGSVARMSREIDQNALGQDRFKVIQLEET

-1749 KEEIEA
+1749 KEEMEA

-1801 SVHELENQKSRIVRR
+1801 SVHELENQKSRINE
-1816 LPSYLFSSSCFN
+1816 LQQTKTMLET

-2183 NVGEVVISETELER
+2183 NTELER

-2300 LQSSETESQLS
+2300 L
-2311 KRRAEREVADLQEK
+2311 AP
-2325 ISRAISQAALMD
+2325 QA
-2337 MATEI
+2337 
-2342 ALPGTSLALDG
+2342 SLL
-2353 SAGPALT
+2353 
-2360 CRSEWRTVIRES
+2360 
-2372 KAQTS
+2372 
-2377 RHSNKGFTEAGQH
+2377 
-2390 EDEEHG
+2390 
-2396 RRVGTM
+2396 
-2402 VYTPVPSGSRL
+2402 
-2413 GAPARTNE
+2413 
-2421 VGCLQNGAKTGS
+2421 
-2433 KNKPYLL
+2433 

>member
-1 MADTDR
+1 MADAAATAEFNEKRWFWLPDDKKGYLACWITKDHSPNSTD
-7 GQSLRGL
+7 
-14 YSSTSNQDHGL
+14 QDDQN
-25 LSPTLSSSAMKST
+25 PN
-38 RQEARPGDGRRSRHS
+38 EP
-53 RIQRKEMVLAT
+53 
-64 RREEGLPSIPQS
+64 
-76 ETGTATGSS
+76 SS
-85 DQQLVEVRCV
+85 DPDQATMVDVRCV

-103 MDILEKMN
+103 LDILEKMN

-170 SQYKNKR
+170 AQYKNKR

-229 ASAHKF
+229 ASTHKF

-244 SESSRPTLGR
+244 SESGLLTTKSARH
-254 QNTSTRVE
+254 NTNSRVE
-262 VVDLVGKRL
+262 VIDLVGKKL

-351 SSTGSGGGG
+351 SSTRSGGGG
-360 DEELAE
+360 DEDLAE

-371 STDPKDYNYLNK
+371 STDPKDYHYLNR

-396 WRNLRESLNVS
+396 WRNLRDSLNVVGLSDEEQFDWFKIISIILHIGNISVQS
-407 DRSDVAYIHS
+407 DRSEVAYIHTGQDNS
-417 GTENESL
+417 SL

-433 LGLPNLEEFKK
+433 LGLPSLEEFKK
-444 SVLRPKIK
+444 SILRPKIK

-477 LYEKSFGKLIDKINA
+477 LYEKSFGKLIEKINS
-492 MLDKS
+492 MLDKNN
-497 KKGNQNSLSSF
+497 KGNQNSLSAF

-593 DEECIMPRATDLTF
+593 DEECIMPKATDLTF
-607 TEKLM
+607 TEKLIT
-612 GLVAK
+612 LIDK
-617 NPNPKFIKSRF
+617 NPNPKFIKTRF
-628 NSTAGFIIQHYAGH
+628 NSNAGFIVQHYAGQ
-642 VEYRTEGCSNDKF
+642 VEYRTEGWLEKNKDPLNSNLTNVLAASNDKF
-655 IATLFEEYRD
+655 VAKLFEEYRD
-665 TSSDA
+665 PNSESTSSPTIVPGGINADGNA
-670 TGLVPGGA
+670 LVPGIGR
-678 NPDTAGGPVTG
+678 
-689 VGKRRGVKRGAFRTV
+689 RRGVKRGAFRTV

-731 PNPDKRPGVIDVKL
+731 PNPDKRPGVIDIKL

-800 MLGALDLDE
+800 MLGALELDE

-854 RKMKKV
+854 RKMKKI
-860 LNKAMSIRTIQR
+860 LNKAMSIRAIQR
-872 NARIYNELKS
+872 NARIYNQLKS

-923 QEREKL
+923 QERERIQ
-929 EAMKNAVELE
+929 EMKNAVEME
-939 KQRVE
+939 KLRIE

-980 ELEALEDQF
+980 ELESLEDQY
-989 ESELKM
+989 ENELKL
-995 HHATKVAVQEIDNRK
+995 HHTTKSSVLEMESMKGELD
-1010 EDLTKQITELE
+1010 KQIADLE
-1021 AQRLKWADDESRLK
+1021 AQHLKWLDDENKLK
-1035 ATINDQQHLIQ
+1035 ATISEQQQLIS
-1046 KLEEEKV
+1046 KLQEEKV
-1053 ELNRVHEDLKR
+1053 ELNRVHEELKR
-1064 QQAESEEDL
+1064 QQIESEEDL

-1080 KMVIAEL
+1080 KIVIAEL
-1087 EGKLEFEN
+1087 EGKLQFEN
-1095 DSTHKLKNKIE
+1095 DSTSKLKIKID
-1106 QLEKDYMNSKIQ
+1106 QLEKDNTHSKIQ
-1118 LGEMKKTIM
+1118 LGEMKKTIT

-1145 QKSMVLKEKEVN
+1145 QKSSIIKEKELN
-1157 LKRTKELEIQVE
+1157 LKRTKELEVKIE
-1169 SLDQQLNDSRG
+1169 SLDQQLADSKA
-1180 QIQQHINQQQS
+1180 QIQQHIIRQQA
-1191 ISKELDET
+1191 ISSELDET
-1199 RALLETKCSEE
+1199 RGLLETKCSEE
-1210 HMMSQVSKAREEE
+1210 HMMSQISKAREEE
-1223 LGKFREQQNQL
+1223 IAKFREQQNQL
-1234 LAEMSE
+1234 LDEISE
-1240 IKRQGNQAVADI
+1240 IKREGNQALADV
-1252 KSERD
+1252 KAERD
-1257 EVRRQFQSAHQ
+1257 EVRRQYESASL
-1268 AHNEA
+1268 AHKEA
-1273 TERITALTQK
+1273 LERVNAQNQK
-1283 ISNLEVT
+1283 ISNFELT
-1290 LQKVDR
+1290 LQKADR
-1296 AKQAVEI
+1296 AKQAIEI
-1303 ELQEIRSKH
+1303 ELQDLRSKH
-1312 LEATNY
+1312 LETTDY
-1318 LDKTMKEKEGLEKQL
+1318 LHKMIQEKEGLEKQL

-1366 KLEVEMTKRVELE
+1366 KLEAELIKRVQLE
-1379 HDNSSLEKDLKVHKD
+1379 HDNLSLEKDLKVHKD
-1394 TVSDH
+1394 TVSEH

-1406 RKELTLK
+1406 KKELTLK

-1471 GEAEDLTRE
+1471 GEAEDLNRE
-1480 LQKEKAQNRQS
+1480 LQKEKVQNRQS
-1491 NAAQHRRV
+1491 QIQYRKV
-1499 SGAHDNKNEVHLLK
+1499 SGAHDHSTKNEMNSLRLS
-1513 LNLDK
+1513 LDK
-1518 EKIARGQAEANVRK
+1518 EKLARTEAEANVAK
-1532 LQTELQKAKEGV
+1532 LQAELQAARSGA
-1544 TSMGNVG
+1544 TSMAKIG
-1551 RRSHPEN
+1551 RHSNSDNSEL
-1558 TGMSGPAK
+1558 GGVAK
-1566 KEYENRISDL
+1566 REYENRIADL
-1576 ERQLQERDTILNKA
+1576 ERQLNERDASLNKSMM
-1590 TIDRVKKQVEQR
+1590 DRVKKQVEQR
-1602 YTDLIHL
+1602 YNDLIHL
-1609 VQSDPNKT
+1609 VKSEPNK
-1617 ENELKNKLLA
+1617 NEDVFTNKLLA
-1627 ELQQAN
+1627 ELEEAN
-1633 QELEDEMASSLDSL
+1633 QELENEIASSLDSL
-1647 GRPVIEPMKTFA
+1647 GRPVVEPLKSYS
-1659 NGAAFKRNHGR
+1659 NGPAFKHAR
-1670 PGSLEET
+1670 PGSVARMSREIDQNALGQDRFKVMQLEEM
-1677 IRKHERATHGLQA
+1677 IRKHERANHALQA

-1699 IKSDVIR
+1699 IKSGVIR
-1706 NHLESQLNG
+1706 DHLESQLKG
-1715 LLKILNTEDS
+1715 LLKMLNNEDGFN
-1725 NQSITIEEIKRKLNI
+1725 NQSASIKIDEIKRILNL
-1740 ENEQLQELL
+1740 ENERLQELL
-1749 KEEIEA
+1749 KEEMEA
-1755 RSLAEQSRLKG
+1755 RNLAERSKLKG
-1766 SQNLKEIQ
+1766 SQNLREIQ
-1774 NSLTNSM
+1774 NSITNTL
-1781 DDRFSKLESNQFN
+1781 DDRFSKLESSQSN

-1801 SVHELENQKSRIVRR
+1801 SVHELENQRNR
-1816 LPSYLFSSSCFN
+1816 LN
-1828 ELMDYKQRCD
+1828 ELQQAKTILETELSDHKQRCE
-1838 HYAQMIE
+1838 HYAQIIE
-1845 QEAEDK
+1845 RESEEK
-1851 RQMLAELQEAQIER
+1851 RRMLAELQEAQIER
-1865 ASSGDLENA
+1865 ASSSDLEHA
-1874 LVSWK
+1874 LASWK

-1887 RVETAEVARLKA
+1887 RVEAAEVARLKA

-1910 VDSERRR
+1910 ADTERRR

-1927 EQRARVAEQRVR
+1927 EQRARLAEQRVR

-1954 AQRETERTLVELNEL
+1954 AQRETERTVAELNEL

-1987 RQRFQHELENLAKEL
+1987 RQRFQQELENLAKEL
-2002 ESERERTMKVRE
+2002 EMERERTMKVRE
-2014 ELRQLRTERDELQI
+2014 ELRQIRTERDELQI
-2028 RNDERLYSRGGFS
+2028 RSDERLYSRGGFS
-2041 KEKERLETKVQ
+2041 KEKERLETKIQ
-2052 DITKAYDEAVA
+2052 DVTKAYDEAVA
-2063 AQAEQSSQIVTLMSQ
+2063 AQAEQSSQIVNLMSQ

-2110 GSEFLSANSG
+2110 GTEFLSANSG

-2138 KRELEEKEDLVSVAL
+2138 KRQLEEKEDIISVSL

-2161 FANDCQMEAN
+2161 FANDCQIEAN
-2171 RERSESSELLKA
+2171 RERSESTELLKA
-2183 NVGEVVISETELER
+2183 NTELEK

-2217 PRHANAQQNRNN
+2217 PRQLNNQQNRNQGP
-2229 LSVIEPKQY
+2229 IDPKQY
-2238 EEVLNQLEQ
+2238 EEIVNQLEV
-2247 ERENINK
+2247 EKENFHK
-2254 LNKKSERSLKDLE
+2254 LNKKSERTLKDLE
-2267 FKLVDSERSKNRLL
+2267 IKLIDSERSKNRLL

-2300 LQSSETESQLS
+2300 LQSSETESQLA
-2311 KRRAEREVADLQEK
+2311 KRRAERQITDLEEK
-2325 ISRAISQAALMD
+2325 ISRLQVELERYKSVGILSRS
-2337 MATEI
+2337 
-2342 ALPGTSLALDG
+2342 PG
-2353 SAGPALT
+2353 PN
-2360 CRSEWRTVIRES
+2360 RRT
-2372 KAQTS
+2372 
-2377 RHSNKGFTEAGQH
+2377 
-2390 EDEEHG
+2390 
-2396 RRVGTM
+2396 
-2402 VYTPVPSGSRL
+2402 
-2413 GAPARTNE
+2413 
-2421 VGCLQNGAKTGS
+2421 
-2433 KNKPYLL
+2433 

>member
-1 MADTDR
+1 
-7 GQSLRGL
+7 
-14 YSSTSNQDHGL
+14 
-25 LSPTLSSSAMKST
+25 
-38 RQEARPGDGRRSRHS
+38 
-53 RIQRKEMVLAT
+53 
-64 RREEGLPSIPQS
+64 
-76 ETGTATGSS
+76 
-85 DQQLVEVRCV
+85 
-95 DDKTRTVK
+95 
-103 MDILEKMN
+103 
-111 PPKFNKVEDIAD
+111 
-123 LTFLNEPSVVHN
+123 
-135 LRQRY
+135 
-140 ESKMIYT
+140 
-147 YSGLF
+147 
-152 LVAINPYHPLPIY
+152 
-165 TPQVI
+165 
-170 SQYKNKR
+170 
-177 REENPPHVYAVAE
+177 
-190 RSWQHMLGE
+190 
-199 RENQSILITGE
+199 
-210 SGAGKTENT
+210 
-219 KRVISYLTAI
+219 
-229 ASAHKF
+229 
-235 PASGSENSV
+235 
-244 SESSRPTLGR
+244 
-254 QNTSTRVE
+254 
-262 VVDLVGKRL
+262 
-271 GKLERQILQ
+271 
-280 ANPILE
+280 
-286 SFGNAQTVRN
+286 
-296 NNSSRFGK
+296 
-304 FVRIEFNA
+304 
-312 LGAISGANIDWYLLE
+312 
-327 KSRVTSRSEKERAFH
+327 
-342 IFYQLLIGC
+342 
-351 SSTGSGGGG
+351 
-360 DEELAE
+360 
-366 KLLLN
+366 
-371 STDPKDYNYLNK
+371 
-383 TKLVVDGMDDLEE
+383 
-396 WRNLRESLNVS
+396 
-407 DRSDVAYIHS
+407 
-417 GTENESL
+417 
-424 ANLEQAFHL
+424 
-433 LGLPNLEEFKK
+433 
-444 SVLRPKIK
+444 
-452 AGREFVTQQRNAKQV
+452 
-467 KEELSSLCTT
+467 
-477 LYEKSFGKLIDKINA
+477 
-492 MLDKS
+492 
-497 KKGNQNSLSSF
+497 
-508 KSTFIGVLDIAGF
+508 
-521 EIFETNGFEQLCI
+521 
-534 NYTNERLQQFFNHHM
+534 
-549 FVLEQ
+549 
-554 EEYSKEDI
+554 
-562 DWDFVNFGL
+562 
-571 DLQPTIDLIES
+571 
-582 SSDPIGILSCL
+582 
-593 DEECIMPRATDLTF
+593 
-607 TEKLM
+607 
-612 GLVAK
+612 
-617 NPNPKFIKSRF
+617 
-628 NSTAGFIIQHYAGH
+628 
-642 VEYRTEGCSNDKF
+642 
-655 IATLFEEYRD
+655 
-665 TSSDA
+665 
-670 TGLVPGGA
+670 
-678 NPDTAGGPVTG
+678 
-689 VGKRRGVKRGAFRTV
+689 
-704 GQRHKEQLTS
+704 
-714 LMNQL
+714 
-719 QSTQPH
+719 
-725 FVRCIV
+725 
-731 PNPDKRPGVIDVKL
+731 
-745 VLDQLRCN
+745 
-753 GVLEGIRIARLGY
+753 
-766 PNRLPFIEFRQR
+766 
-778 YEVLTPGIIPS
+778 
-789 GYLDGRKACIR
+789 
-800 MLGALDLDE
+800 
-809 SVYKIGLTKVFFKSG
+809 
-824 VLAEL
+824 
-829 EERRDEY
+829 
-836 LYEIFTNLQANCR
+836 
-849 SFIHQ
+849 
-854 RKMKKV
+854 
-860 LNKAMSIRTIQR
+860 
-872 NARIYNELKS
+872 
-882 WPWWQLYT
+882 
-890 RVRPLLAATRD
+890 
-901 DNELRKKANELNQL
+901 
-915 KEKNEKER
+915 
-923 QEREKL
+923 
-929 EAMKNAVELE
+929 
-939 KQRVE
+939 
-944 NELEQERLVSLNKE
+944 
-958 EQLIRSKEMEMA
+958 
-970 LVEELEATRK
+970 
-980 ELEALEDQF
+980 
-989 ESELKM
+989 
-995 HHATKVAVQEIDNRK
+995 
-1010 EDLTKQITELE
+1010 
-1021 AQRLKWADDESRLK
+1021 
-1035 ATINDQQHLIQ
+1035 
-1046 KLEEEKV
+1046 
-1053 ELNRVHEDLKR
+1053 
-1064 QQAESEEDL
+1064 
-1073 ERSEKRL
+1073 
-1080 KMVIAEL
+1080 
-1087 EGKLEFEN
+1087 
-1095 DSTHKLKNKIE
+1095 
-1106 QLEKDYMNSKIQ
+1106 
-1118 LGEMKKTIM
+1118 M

-1273 TERITALTQK
+1273 TERITAQTQK

-1379 HDNSSLEKDLKVHKD
+1379 HDNLSLEKDLKVHKD

-1491 NAAQHRRV
+1491 NAAQNRRV

-1670 PGSLEET
+1670 PGSVARMSREIDQNALGQDRFKVIQLEET

-1749 KEEIEA
+1749 KEEMEA

-1801 SVHELENQKSRIVRR
+1801 SVHELENQKSRINE
-1816 LPSYLFSSSCFN
+1816 LQQTKTMLET

-2183 NVGEVVISETELER
+2183 NTELER

-2311 KRRAEREVADLQEK
+2311 KRRAERKLQVELERYK
-2325 ISRAISQAALMD
+2325 SMGLLSRS
-2337 MATEI
+2337 
-2342 ALPGTSLALDG
+2342 PGPT
-2353 SAGPALT
+2353 
-2360 CRSEWRTVIRES
+2360 RRT
-2372 KAQTS
+2372 
-2377 RHSNKGFTEAGQH
+2377 
-2390 EDEEHG
+2390 
-2396 RRVGTM
+2396 
-2402 VYTPVPSGSRL
+2402 
-2413 GAPARTNE
+2413 
-2421 VGCLQNGAKTGS
+2421 
-2433 KNKPYLL
+2433 

>member
-38 RQEARPGDGRRSRHS
+38 AKKPGQVMADAAATAEFNEKRWFWLPDEKKGY
-53 RIQRKEMVLAT
+53 LACWIIKDSSSAAAT
-64 RREEGLPSIPQS
+64 TTAKSEQDPNP

-327 KSRVTSRSEKERAFH
+327 KSRVTSCSEKERAFH

-396 WRNLRESLNVS
+396 WRNLRESLNVVGLSTEEQLNLFKIISIILHIGNIAVQS

-642 VEYRTEGCSNDKF
+642 VEYRTEGWLEKNKDPLNSNLTNVLASSNDKF

-1670 PGSLEET
+1670 PGSVARMSREIDQNALGQDRFKVIQLEET

-1801 SVHELENQKSRIVRR
+1801 SVHELENQKSRINE
-1816 LPSYLFSSSCFN
+1816 LQQTKTMLET

-2183 NVGEVVISETELER
+2183 NTELER

-2325 ISRAISQAALMD
+2325 ISRLQVELERYKSMGL
-2337 MATEI
+2337 
-2342 ALPGTSLALDG
+2342 LSRSPGPT
-2353 SAGPALT
+2353 
-2360 CRSEWRTVIRES
+2360 RRT
-2372 KAQTS
+2372 
-2377 RHSNKGFTEAGQH
+2377 
-2390 EDEEHG
+2390 
-2396 RRVGTM
+2396 
-2402 VYTPVPSGSRL
+2402 
-2413 GAPARTNE
+2413 
-2421 VGCLQNGAKTGS
+2421 
-2433 KNKPYLL
+2433 

>member
-38 RQEARPGDGRRSRHS
+38 AKKPGQVMADAAATAEFNEKRWFWLPDEKKGY
-53 RIQRKEMVLAT
+53 LACWIIKDSSSAAAT
-64 RREEGLPSIPQS
+64 TTAKSEQDPNP

-396 WRNLRESLNVS
+396 WRNLRESLNVVGLSTEEQLNLFKIISIILHIGNIAVQS

-642 VEYRTEGCSNDKF
+642 VEYRTEGWLEKNKDPLNSNLTNVLASSNDKF

-1670 PGSLEET
+1670 PGSVARMSREIDQNALGQDRFKVIQLEET

-1801 SVHELENQKSRIVRR
+1801 SVHELENQKSRINE
-1816 LPSYLFSSSCFN
+1816 LQQTKTMLET

-2183 NVGEVVISETELER
+2183 NTELER

-2325 ISRAISQAALMD
+2325 ISRLQVELERYKSMGL
-2337 MATEI
+2337 
-2342 ALPGTSLALDG
+2342 LSRSPGPT
-2353 SAGPALT
+2353 
-2360 CRSEWRTVIRES
+2360 RRT
-2372 KAQTS
+2372 
-2377 RHSNKGFTEAGQH
+2377 
-2390 EDEEHG
+2390 
-2396 RRVGTM
+2396 
-2402 VYTPVPSGSRL
+2402 
-2413 GAPARTNE
+2413 
-2421 VGCLQNGAKTGS
+2421 
-2433 KNKPYLL
+2433 

>member
-38 RQEARPGDGRRSRHS
+38 AKKPGQVMADAAATAEFNEKRWFWLPDEKKGYLACWIIKDSSSATATTTARSEQDPNQETA
-53 RIQRKEMVLAT
+53 
-64 RREEGLPSIPQS
+64 
-76 ETGTATGSS
+76 TATGSS

-396 WRNLRESLNVS
+396 WRNLRESLNVVGLSTEEQLNLFKIISIILHIGNIAVQS

-642 VEYRTEGCSNDKF
+642 VEYRTEGWLEKNKDPLNSNLTNVLASSNDKF

-678 NPDTAGGPVTG
+678 NPDAAGGPVTG

-923 QEREKL
+923 QERDKL

-1021 AQRLKWADDESRLK
+1021 VQRLKWADDESRLK

-1273 TERITALTQK
+1273 TERITAQTQK

-1379 HDNSSLEKDLKVHKD
+1379 HDNLSLEKDLKVHKD

-1491 NAAQHRRV
+1491 NAAQNRRV

-1670 PGSLEET
+1670 PGSVARMSREIDQNALGQDRFKVIQLEET

-1749 KEEIEA
+1749 KEEMEA

-1801 SVHELENQKSRIVRR
+1801 SVHELENQKSRINE
-1816 LPSYLFSSSCFN
+1816 LQQTKTMLET

-2183 NVGEVVISETELER
+2183 NTELER

-2325 ISRAISQAALMD
+2325 ISRLQVELERYKSMGL
-2337 MATEI
+2337 
-2342 ALPGTSLALDG
+2342 LSRSPGPT
-2353 SAGPALT
+2353 
-2360 CRSEWRTVIRES
+2360 RRT
-2372 KAQTS
+2372 
-2377 RHSNKGFTEAGQH
+2377 
-2390 EDEEHG
+2390 
-2396 RRVGTM
+2396 
-2402 VYTPVPSGSRL
+2402 
-2413 GAPARTNE
+2413 
-2421 VGCLQNGAKTGS
+2421 
-2433 KNKPYLL
+2433 

>member
-1 MADTDR
+1 MANTDR
-7 GQSLRGL
+7 GQSLRSL
-14 YSSTSNQDHGL
+14 YSSTSTQDQL
-25 LSPTLSSSAMKST
+25 LSPTLPSSAMKST
-38 RQEARPGDGRRSRHS
+38 AKKPGQVMADAA
-53 RIQRKEMVLAT
+53 AT
-64 RREEGLPSIPQS
+64 AEFNEKRWFWLPDEKKGYIACWIIKDQQS
-76 ETGTATGSS
+76 ATATTTSTDQDPPETAPTS
-85 DQQLVEVRCV
+85 NDQQLVEVRCV

-103 MDILEKMN
+103 LDILEKMN

-152 LVAINPYHPLPIY
+152 LVAINPYHPIPIY

-244 SESSRPTLGR
+244 SESSRPTLGSR
-254 QNTSTRVE
+254 SNTSTRVE

-342 IFYQLLIGC
+342 VFYQLLIGC
-351 SSTGSGGGG
+351 SSIGSGGGG

-371 STDPKDYNYLNK
+371 STDPKDYDYLNK

-396 WRNLRESLNVS
+396 WKNLRESLNVVGLSTEEQLNLFKIISIILHIGNIAVQS
-407 DRSDVAYIHS
+407 DRSDVAYIHT

-424 ANLEQAFHL
+424 ANLEQVFHL

-444 SVLRPKIK
+444 SILRPKIK

-477 LYEKSFGKLIDKINA
+477 LYEKSFGKLIEKINV

-497 KKGNQNSLSSF
+497 NKGNQNSLSSF

-642 VEYRTEGCSNDKF
+642 VEYRTEGWLEKNKDPLNSNLTNVLASSKDKF

-665 TSSDA
+665 SNSQSA
-670 TGLVPGGA
+670 
-678 NPDTAGGPVTG
+678 GPVTG
-689 VGKRRGVKRGAFRTV
+689 GVNPDAAGGQVTGGGKRRGVKRGAFRTV

-731 PNPDKRPGVIDVKL
+731 PNPDKRPGIIDVKL

-800 MLGALDLDE
+800 MLGALELDE

-923 QEREKL
+923 LEREKL

-989 ESELKM
+989 ENEVKL
-995 HHATKVAVQEIDNRK
+995 HHATQVAVKEIDTRK
-1010 EDLTKQITELE
+1010 EDLSKQIAELE
-1021 AQRLKWADDESRLK
+1021 AHQLRWVDDENRLK
-1035 ATINDQQHLIQ
+1035 ATITEQQHLIEKLQ
-1046 KLEEEKV
+1046 KEKA
-1053 ELNRVHEDLKR
+1053 ELHQVHEDLKR

-1073 ERSEKRL
+1073 DRSEKRL

-1095 DSTHKLKNKIE
+1095 DSTNKLKGKIE

-1127 EYESKLKHKEAE
+1127 DYESKLKHKEAE

-1145 QKSMVLKEKEVN
+1145 QKSMVLKEKETN

-1169 SLDQQLNDSRG
+1169 SLDQQLADSRG
-1180 QIQQHINQQQS
+1180 EIQKHILHQQA

-1223 LGKFREQQNQL
+1223 LFKFREQQNQML
-1234 LAEMSE
+1234 SEMSE

-1257 EVRRQFQSAHQ
+1257 EVRRQFESATQAHQ
-1268 AHNEA
+1268 EA
-1273 TERITALTQK
+1273 TERITAQGQK
-1283 ISNLEVT
+1283 ISNLELT
-1290 LQKVDR
+1290 LQKADR

-1352 ERSAWSRQVEDLRS
+1352 ERSAWNRQVEDLKS
-1366 KLEVEMTKRVELE
+1366 KLEVELTKRVELE

-1394 TVSDH
+1394 TVSEH
-1399 EKNSASL
+1399 EKNAAGL

-1491 NAAQHRRV
+1491 HAQHRRV
-1499 SGAHDNKNEVHLLK
+1499 SGANDNKNEVHLLK

-1518 EKIARGQAEANVRK
+1518 EKVARNQAEANVRK
-1532 LQTELQKAKEGV
+1532 LQAELKNAQEGV

-1551 RRSHPEN
+1551 RRSHAES
-1558 TGMSGPAK
+1558 TEMSATAK
-1566 KEYENRISDL
+1566 KEYENRIADL
-1576 ERQLQERDTILNKA
+1576 ERQLHERDAILNKA

-1609 VQSDPNKT
+1609 VKSDPNKT

-1633 QELEDEMASSLDSL
+1633 QELENEMASSLDSL
-1647 GRPVIEPMKTFA
+1647 GRPVIEPMKSFA
-1659 NGAAFKRNHGR
+1659 NGAAFKRNQGR
-1670 PGSLEET
+1670 PGSVARMSREIDQNALGQDRFKVVQLEET
-1677 IRKHERATHGLQA
+1677 IRKHERANHALQA

-1706 NHLESQLNG
+1706 NHLESQLSG
-1715 LLKILNTEDS
+1715 LLRILNNEDS

-1801 SVHELENQKSRIVRR
+1801 SVHELESQKNRI
-1816 LPSYLFSSSCFN
+1816 N
-1828 ELMDYKQRCD
+1828 ELQQTKNMLETELTDYKQRCE

-1865 ASSGDLENA
+1865 ASTGDLENA
-1874 LVSWK
+1874 LISWK

-1887 RVETAEVARLKA
+1887 RVEAAEVARLKA

-1910 VDSERRR
+1910 TDSERRR

-1954 AQRETERTLVELNEL
+1954 AQRETERTLAELNEL

-2138 KRELEEKEDLVSVAL
+2138 KRQLEEREDLFSVAL

-2183 NVGEVVISETELER
+2183 NTELER

-2217 PRHANAQQNRNN
+2217 PRQLNSQQNRNN

-2238 EEVLNQLEQ
+2238 EEALNQLEQ
-2247 ERENINK
+2247 EKENFNK
-2254 LNKKSERSLKDLE
+2254 LSKKAERSLKDLE
-2267 FKLVDSERSKNRLL
+2267 FKLVDSDRSKNRLL

-2300 LQSSETESQLS
+2300 LQSSETESQLA

-2325 ISRAISQAALMD
+2325 ISRLQVELERYKSMGL
-2337 MATEI
+2337 
-2342 ALPGTSLALDG
+2342 LSRSP
-2353 SAGPALT
+2353 GPA
-2360 CRSEWRTVIRES
+2360 RRT
-2372 KAQTS
+2372 
-2377 RHSNKGFTEAGQH
+2377 
-2390 EDEEHG
+2390 
-2396 RRVGTM
+2396 
-2402 VYTPVPSGSRL
+2402 
-2413 GAPARTNE
+2413 
-2421 VGCLQNGAKTGS
+2421 
-2433 KNKPYLL
+2433 

>member
-1 MADTDR
+1 MANTDR

-14 YSSTSNQDHGL
+14 YSSTSTQDQL
-25 LSPTLSSSAMKST
+25 LSPTLASSAMKST
-38 RQEARPGDGRRSRHS
+38 AKKPGQVMADAAATAEFNEKRWFWLPHEKKGY
-53 RIQRKEMVLAT
+53 LACWIIKDNQSSAT
-64 RREEGLPSIPQS
+64 TSTDQDPQDLAS
-76 ETGTATGSS
+76 TSN
-85 DQQLVEVRCV
+85 DQQLVEVGCV

-103 MDILEKMN
+103 LDILEKMN
-111 PPKFNKVEDIAD
+111 PPKFDKVEDIAD

-140 ESKMIYT
+140 EAKMIYT

-235 PASGSENSV
+235 PASGSENSMA
-244 SESSRPTLGR
+244 ESNRPTLGSR
-254 QNTSTRVE
+254 SNTSTRVE

-327 KSRVTSRSEKERAFH
+327 KSRVTSRSEKERTFH

-351 SSTGSGGGG
+351 SSMGSGGGG

-371 STDPKDYNYLNK
+371 STDPKDYDYLNK

-396 WRNLRESLNVS
+396 WKNLRESLNVVGLSPEEQVNLFKIISIILHIGNITVQS
-407 DRSDVAYIHS
+407 DRSDVAYIHT

-444 SVLRPKIK
+444 SILRPKIK

-497 KKGNQNSLSSF
+497 NKGNQNSLSSF

-628 NSTAGFIIQHYAGH
+628 NSTAGFIIQHYAGQ
-642 VEYRTEGCSNDKF
+642 VEYRTEGWLEKNKDPLNSNLTNVLASSNDKF

-665 TSSDA
+665 PSSDPTGPA
-670 TGLVPGGA
+670 TGGM
-678 NPDTAGGPVTG
+678 NPDAAGGQMAG
-689 VGKRRGVKRGAFRTV
+689 AGKRRGVKRGAFRTV

-800 MLGALDLDE
+800 MLGSLELDE

-854 RKMKKV
+854 RKMKKI

-939 KQRVE
+939 KQKVE

-989 ESELKM
+989 ENEVKL
-995 HHATKVAVQEIDNRK
+995 HHVTQVAVKEMDNRK
-1010 EDLTKQITELE
+1010 EDLSKQIAELE
-1021 AQRLKWADDESRLK
+1021 AQQLKWVDDERRLKS
-1035 ATINDQQHLIQ
+1035 TISDQQHLIE
-1046 KLEEEKV
+1046 KLEKEKD
-1053 ELNRVHEDLKR
+1053 ELHRVHEDLKR

-1073 ERSEKRL
+1073 ERNEKRL

-1095 DSTHKLKNKIE
+1095 DSTLKLKNKIE
-1106 QLEKDYMNSKIQ
+1106 QLEKDYMNLKIQ

-1145 QKSMVLKEKEVN
+1145 QKSMVLKEKETN

-1169 SLDQQLNDSRG
+1169 SLDQQLADSRG
-1180 QIQQHINQQQS
+1180 EIQQHIHHQQS

-1223 LGKFREQQNQL
+1223 LAKFREQQNQL
-1234 LAEMSE
+1234 LGEMSE

-1252 KSERD
+1252 KSDRD
-1257 EVRRQFQSAHQ
+1257 EVRRQFESATQ
-1268 AHNEA
+1268 AHKEA
-1273 TERITALTQK
+1273 TERITAQTQK
-1283 ISNLEVT
+1283 ISNLELT
-1290 LQKVDR
+1290 LQKADR

-1312 LEATNY
+1312 LEATDY
-1318 LDKTMKEKEGLEKQL
+1318 LDKTIKEKEGLEKQL

-1352 ERSAWSRQVEDLRS
+1352 ERSAWSRQVEDLKS
-1366 KLEVEMTKRVELE
+1366 KLEVELTKRVELE
-1379 HDNSSLEKDLKVHKD
+1379 HDNLTLEKDLKVHKD

-1413 NQELHKAISLQD
+1413 NQELRKAILLQD

-1491 NAAQHRRV
+1491 HAQHRRV
-1499 SGAHDNKNEVHLLK
+1499 SGANDNKNEVHLLK

-1518 EKIARGQAEANVRK
+1518 EKVARTQAEANVRK
-1532 LQTELQKAKEGV
+1532 LQAELKSAQEGV

-1551 RRSHPEN
+1551 RRSHAES
-1558 TGMSGPAK
+1558 TEMSGTAK
-1566 KEYENRISDL
+1566 KEYENRIADL
-1576 ERQLQERDTILNKA
+1576 ERQLHERDAILNKA

-1602 YTDLIHL
+1602 YTDLIQM
-1609 VQSDPNKT
+1609 VKSDPNKT

-1647 GRPVIEPMKTFA
+1647 GRPVIEPMKSFA

-1670 PGSLEET
+1670 PGSVARMSREIDQNALGQDRFKMIQLEET
-1677 IRKHERATHGLQA
+1677 IRKHERANHDLQA

-1699 IKSDVIR
+1699 IKSGVIR
-1706 NHLESQLNG
+1706 NHLESQLSG
-1715 LLKILNTEDS
+1715 LLKILNSEDS
-1725 NQSITIEEIKRKLNI
+1725 NSSITIEEIKRKLNV

-1801 SVHELENQKSRIVRR
+1801 SVHELENQKSRI
-1816 LPSYLFSSSCFN
+1816 N
-1828 ELMDYKQRCD
+1828 ELQQTKTMLETELTDYKQRCE

-1887 RVETAEVARLKA
+1887 RVEAAEVARLKA

-1910 VDSERRR
+1910 TDSERRR

-1954 AQRETERTLVELNEL
+1954 AQRETERTLAELNEL
-1969 RAQYDRAMN
+1969 KAQYDRAMN

-2014 ELRQLRTERDELQI
+2014 EVRQLRTERDELQI
-2028 RNDERLYSRGGFS
+2028 RNDERHYSRGGFS

-2052 DITKAYDEAVA
+2052 DISKAYDEAVA

-2120 RLSNDRVL
+2120 RLSNDRVM

-2138 KRELEEKEDLVSVAL
+2138 KRQLEEKEDLFSVAL

-2183 NVGEVVISETELER
+2183 NTELER

-2217 PRHANAQQNRNN
+2217 PRQLNSQQNRNN

-2247 ERENINK
+2247 EKENLNK
-2254 LNKKSERSLKDLE
+2254 LAKKSERSLKDLE
-2267 FKLVDSERSKNRLL
+2267 FKLVDSDRSKNRLL

-2300 LQSSETESQLS
+2300 LQSSETESQLA

-2325 ISRAISQAALMD
+2325 ISRLQVELERYKSMGL
-2337 MATEI
+2337 
-2342 ALPGTSLALDG
+2342 LSRSPG
-2353 SAGPALT
+2353 PP
-2360 CRSEWRTVIRES
+2360 RRT
-2372 KAQTS
+2372 
-2377 RHSNKGFTEAGQH
+2377 
-2390 EDEEHG
+2390 
-2396 RRVGTM
+2396 
-2402 VYTPVPSGSRL
+2402 
-2413 GAPARTNE
+2413 
-2421 VGCLQNGAKTGS
+2421 
-2433 KNKPYLL
+2433 